1 MHFVCVYCRVILSWF
16 IFLRVTLRVFA
27 ICCVSKVQIETGAGV
42 RAALAAAQ
50 SSQFFSAPP
59 PTASASS
66 SSAQPANSATG
77 SHSYSSSS
85 SSSSASA
92 PRVGSGIGVGSGG
105 GEDPDGID
113 GEWMARQ
120 TRTRNEA
127 LAPDRQRTA
136 CQARW
141 VQQRERDRE

>member
-1 MHFVCVYCRVILSWF
+1 MNVVHALHARVW
-16 IFLRVTLRVFA
+16 RA
-27 ICCVSKVQIETGAGV
+27 QIETGAGV

-59 PTASASS
+59 PAAAASLS
-66 SSAQPANSATG
+66 SSAQPANSITG
-77 SHSYSSSS
+77 SHSYSSTSSSS

-92 PRVGSGIGVGSGG
+92 PRGGNSIGVGSGG

-141 VQQRERDRE
+141 VQQREREREGQRE